1 MIKTTEIPSNY
12 KYMIDRALY
21 DINMRAKNLAFMLDK
36 NLDNPE
42 FLNSDLYKRLEDDL
56 VDMYIN
62 RWVTITSIFTTLGI
76 SVEAYVQMNP
86 ITGIYSAIEVVEE

>member
-86 ITGIYSAIEVVEE
+86 ITGIYSAVEVVEE

>member
-42 FLNSDLYKRLEDDL
+42 FFNSDLYKRLEDDL

>member
-42 FLNSDLYKRLEDDL
+42 FLNSALYKRLEDDL